1 MYVGWANKSNNLL
14 VKVHVFIRIT
24 LFEDD
29 ISVINF
35 KVLLN
40 NFFSLHVTMHKAD
53 RPVKGM
59 GITISVREFVHEKF
73 IIGNQ
78 QEDDLY
84 LYTCSFFIVS
94 LGVFVIK
101 DETEE

>member
-1 MYVGWANKSNNLL
+1 
-14 VKVHVFIRIT
+14 
-24 LFEDD
+24 
-29 ISVINF
+29 
-35 KVLLN
+35 
-40 NFFSLHVTMHKAD
+40 MHKAD

-59 GITISVREFVHEKF
+59 GITFSVREFVYEKF

-84 LYTCSFFIVS
+84 LYSFFIVS